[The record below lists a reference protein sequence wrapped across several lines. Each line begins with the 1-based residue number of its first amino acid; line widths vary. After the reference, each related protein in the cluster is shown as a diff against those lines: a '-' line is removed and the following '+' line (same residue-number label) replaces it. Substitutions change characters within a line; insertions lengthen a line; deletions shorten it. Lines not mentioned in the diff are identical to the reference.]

1 MGEPGVAVVTG
12 AASGFGRAIV
22 DDLAGRGSDVA
33 LLDIDGPRAEAAA
46 AEVREAHGRATLGR
60 RVDVSST
67 VDVEAAAADV
77 GGRWGRCDLLWV
89 NVGVQHFG
97 AVETIHD
104 DVWRW
109 VLDVNVVGAAR
120 TARAFL
126 PLLRARGPG
135 SGRIAFTA
143 SANALAPAARL
154 GAYQASKYAV
164 VGLAETLRIELAPE
178 SLGVSVVYPSGM
190 FTRHL
195 ESSAAA
201 RPAGLGPGDVADDDL
216 AAMMASRPMT
226 EADLATP
233 EDAAA
238 RALDGVLAGEP
249 HVITHGDL
257 AAPVA
262 RDHAEIDQALARLA
276 ARTEE
281 GES

>member
-97 AVETIHD
+97 AVETIGE

-120 TARAFL
+120 TVTAFL
-126 PLLRARGPG
+126 PLLR
-135 SGRIAFTA
+135 SGAGARIAVTA

-164 VGLAETLRIELAPE
+164 VGLAETLRIELEADGI
-178 SLGVSVVYPSGM
+178 GVSVVYPSGM
-190 FTRHL
+190 LTRHL

-201 RPAGLGPGDVADDDL
+201 RPTELGPGDVAEEDL
-216 AAMMASRPMT
+216 TAMMASRPMT
-226 EADLATP
+226 EVDLTTA

-238 RALDGVLAGEP
+238 RSVGLVLDGAD

-257 AAPVA
+257 AEPVA
-262 RDHAEIDQALARLA
+262 RAHAAVDEALARLA
-276 ARTEE
+276 TN
-281 GES
+281 